1 MNSAPSPGTIELRF
15 DDPAGL
21 FEPLDVSPFTER
33 HLNERVERFILHCAR
48 ELASAEFVIVVYF
61 SEGMQANEVGTE
73 FLESIPKHFAHRTQE
88 EAGRIHGLIGE
99 ATRDLMAGLVFLFL
113 CGLAGVAALRLF
125 PGPIGLFVEQGLLI
139 LGWVALWR
147 PVDLFLYELRPLRN
161 TRNLMS
167 ALARAQVRRAHCS
180 E

>member
-1 MNSAPSPGTIELRF
+1 MSAAPSSGIIELRL
-15 DDPAGL
+15 DDPVAL
-21 FEPLDVSPFTER
+21 FEPLEVSPFSEK
-33 HLNERVERFILHCAR
+33 HLNEKVEQFILHCAR
-48 ELASAEFVIVVYF
+48 EEPTAEFTIVMHFPAGTQVNQAEPALLAS
-61 SEGMQANEVGTE
+61 
-73 FLESIPKHFAHRTQE
+73 IPRHFAHRARE
-88 EAGRIHGLIGE
+88 EAGRIRSLIRE

-113 CGLAGVAALRLF
+113 CGLAGVAALKLF

-167 ALARAQVRRAHCS
+167 ALGRAQVRLG